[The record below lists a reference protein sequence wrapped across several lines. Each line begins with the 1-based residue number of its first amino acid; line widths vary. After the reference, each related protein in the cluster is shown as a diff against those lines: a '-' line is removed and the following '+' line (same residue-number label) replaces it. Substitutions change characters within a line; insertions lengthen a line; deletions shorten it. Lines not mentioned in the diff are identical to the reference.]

1 MKDADP
7 NPFRPR
13 TPSDQLQWQCAVDIA
28 NLLLALDTGRTWGL
42 IDDKGRVNSKRCEE
56 FLARGKA
63 LLIEPRTIGPGGP
76 GLKR

>member
-13 TPSDQLQWQCAVDIA
+13 TPLNQMEWQCAVDVA
-28 NLLLALDTGRTWGL
+28 NLLLALDTGKTWGL
-42 IDDKGRVNSKRCEE
+42 VDDQGRINTKRCEE
-56 FLARGKA
+56 FLARGKT
-63 LLIEPRTIGPGGP
+63 LLVEPRTLGPGGP